1 MSDSRVI
8 EATKPLREFI
18 DAVQKHWDWNGQ
30 GKYKDGKPF
39 PVEHCAFYDSIK
51 IKLGDIKNL
60 VEAVEAIIST
70 PEQLYVYKLYEKAI
84 SELKNGGKPSPSF
97 LQRKLCIGFHRAE
110 QIIDMLEDAG
120 IISAPS
126 HTGMRTIISLD
137 PKQESDRE
145 KLVAALNQ
153 MEGNKLVNIL
163 PEPASITIEPNIF
176 CLASS
181 EDQVF
186 YEEETL
192 DIMLIGFRFFE
203 VLEFRQ
209 GIILPNN
216 IFVVPTGCGNYEKF
230 DTLEAAQAFVDQQKE
245 SEGA

>member
-1 MSDSRVI
+1 MSNSRVI

-153 MEGNKLVNIL
+153 MEGNKLANIM
-163 PEPASITIEPNIF
+163 PEPTSITIEPNLFWVRDKETKEFIEVDDIGLTIAF
-176 CLASS
+176 
-181 EDQVF
+181 
-186 YEEETL
+186 EEHYK
-192 DIMLIGFRFFE
+192 II
-203 VLEFRQ
+203 EFRQ

-216 IFVVPTGCGNYEKF
+216 IFVVPIDHGYEKF
-230 DTLEAAQAFVDQQKE
+230 DTLEAATSFVEQQKE
-245 SEGA
+245 SEGV